1 MSGYVTLM
9 GAEEVRSAA
18 NTMMSAAS
26 GMRDAAS
33 SIDNSLDQHRRF
45 LDDWL
50 SRFEAAVERMQSPE
64 EAKANG

>member
-1 MSGYVTLM
+1 MANYVTLM

-26 GMRDAAS
+26 EMRGAAS
-33 SIDNSLDQHRRF
+33 SIDNALERHQRF

-50 SRFEAAVERMQSPE
+50 SRFETAMDRLQDP
-64 EAKANG
+64 EAKSNG